1 MKQLVFYQQL
11 NTGLD
16 VTTSED
22 IYIFLSRNKYIDRD
36 FNTNKIVCLVGL
48 YENEGDT
55 KLDTSLFDEIE
66 QRLQEYRILFKPVR
80 TGGMGNKQTCLEY
93 LVRFCAVNKKT
104 FDEVLEVTQW
114 YIRTSPLPANAD
126 NFIYNTDITSGREKS
141 RLETAFEEFETTDQ
155 TWKSI

>member
-1 MKQLVFYQQL
+1 
-11 NTGLD
+11 
-16 VTTSED
+16 
-22 IYIFLSRNKYIDRD
+22 
-36 FNTNKIVCLVGL
+36 
-48 YENEGDT
+48 
-55 KLDTSLFDEIE
+55 
-66 QRLQEYRILFKPVR
+66 
-80 TGGMGNKQTCLEY
+80 MGNKQTCLEY

-114 YIRTSPLPANAD
+114 YIRTSPLSANAD